1 MKHGTRTTLITLV
14 ALTFA
19 LGLLAVPG
27 RQGTAN
33 SRTLNPPAQVTE
45 LQPDYATPA
54 PTPCSA
60 PGDAA
65 KALKCLKDGNV
76 RWQKTALCSDGK
88 GCSGQTKMMPRNWGK
103 ERGYTADK
111 QNPFAVVLSCMDSRV
126 PPELVFDQG
135 LGDIFVIR
143 VAGPVLGPD
152 ELASLEYAIVV
163 KHVALVVVLGHTNC
177 GAVEAAAARP
187 PGTRGSGT
195 YLPEL
200 LDKIEPAVKWVSKEY
215 KVRLPISNEDQ
226 TNLSRVSSAN
236 AKIVRDEILSKPA
249 LRQAGVDVTW
259 GLYYVSCGKVA
270 FKPGDVV
277 PDPCLAPLSRRRR

>member
-1 MKHGTRTTLITLV
+1 MKNSTRTALLTII
-14 ALTFA
+14 ALTLA

-33 SRTLNPPAQVTE
+33 SRTLNPPVQVTE

-65 KALKCLKDGNV
+65 KAFQCLKDGNK
-76 RWQKTALCSDGK
+76 RWQETDPCRAG
-88 GCSGQTKMMPRNWGK
+88 GCSGQTQMMPRDWGK
-103 ERGYTADK
+103 ERRDTADGQK
-111 QNPFAVVLSCMDSRV
+111 PFAVVLSCMDSRV
-126 PPELVFDQG
+126 PPELIFDQG

-163 KHVALVVVLGHTNC
+163 KHVNLVVVLGHTNC

-187 PGTRGSGT
+187 PGTTGDGT

-200 LDKIEPAVKWVSKEY
+200 LDKIEPAVKWVSEKY
-215 KVRLPISNEDQ
+215 KVPLPISKEDQ
-226 TNLSRVSSAN
+226 MNLSRVSSAN
-236 AKIVRDEILSKPA
+236 AKIVSDEILSKPA
-249 LRQAGVDVTW
+249 LNPAGVDVTW
-259 GLYYVSCGKVA
+259 GLYYVKCGKVA

-277 PDPCLAPLSRRRR
+277 PDPCRKP

>member
-1 MKHGTRTTLITLV
+1 MKHSTRTALLTII
-14 ALTFA
+14 ALTLA

-33 SRTLNPPAQVTE
+33 SRVINAPAQVTE
-45 LQPDYATPA
+45 RRSDYASPSA
-54 PTPCSA
+54 TPCPRGA
-60 PGDAA
+60 DAA
-65 KALKCLKDGNV
+65 TALKCLEDGNK
-76 RWQKTALCSDGK
+76 RWQETDPCRAG
-88 GCSGQTKMMPRNWGK
+88 GCSGQTQMMPRDWGK
-103 ERGYTADK
+103 ERRDTADGQK
-111 QNPFAVVLSCMDSRV
+111 PFAVVLSCMDSRV
-126 PPELVFDQG
+126 PPELIFDQG

-152 ELASLEYAIVV
+152 ELASLEYAIVE

-187 PGTRGSGT
+187 PRASGT

-200 LDKIEPAVKWVSKEY
+200 LDKIEPAVIWVSEKY
-215 KVRLPISNEDQ
+215 KVPLPIPKEDQ

-236 AKIVRDEILSKPA
+236 AKIVSDEILSKPA
-249 LRQAGVDVTW
+249 LKPAGVDVTW
-259 GLYYVSCGKVA
+259 GLYYVKCGKVA

-277 PDPCLAPLSRRRR
+277 PDPCPTPKSRRRR